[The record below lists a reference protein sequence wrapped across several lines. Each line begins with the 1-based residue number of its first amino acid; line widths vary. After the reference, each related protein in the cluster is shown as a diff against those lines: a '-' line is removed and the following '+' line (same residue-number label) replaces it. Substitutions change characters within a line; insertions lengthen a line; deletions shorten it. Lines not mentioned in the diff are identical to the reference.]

1 MRLNIDKEEDH
12 RGAPKLRKCVSRCIV
27 LFGLT
32 ATLLLGTFIGFSI
45 YTIPY
50 GHVGYVNGSTDY
62 IGPGLYFQVPWLPKP
77 FIVDVHGG
85 VIVLSN
91 NYTTTSSLL
100 NASSILTKLC
110 RLKYTVE
117 DAKAYIDRIT
127 TKYTREEDFKLASET
142 DDTEAT
148 TTPPPPTFNIIMT
161 RSKHHS
167 TAAGGGGVFTTKH
180 TREDNTEAPLDII
193 PTSVFNSTTTATA
206 DVNLTLTT

>member
-77 FIVDVHGG
+77 FIIDVHGG
-85 VIVLSN
+85 VVVLSN

-127 TKYTREEDFKLASET
+127 TKYTREEDFKLALET

-148 TTPPPPTFNIIMT
+148 TTPPPPPIMT

-167 TAAGGGGVFTTKH
+167 TAGAGGGVFTTKH

-193 PTSVFNSTTTATA
+193 PTSVFNSTATA